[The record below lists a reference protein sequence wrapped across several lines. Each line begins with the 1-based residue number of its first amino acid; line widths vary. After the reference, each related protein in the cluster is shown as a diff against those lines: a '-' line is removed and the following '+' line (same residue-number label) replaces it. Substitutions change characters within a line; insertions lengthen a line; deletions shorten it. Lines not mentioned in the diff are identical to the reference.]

1 MAHVDALRLGR
12 YGWREPAALI
22 GGALAVAGVAL
33 LVPQHSDIALG
44 LAAAALVTALA
55 VRGSALLIVAAV
67 PAVWLGEI
75 TRLGG
80 GVMSIADAFLIA
92 GAAGA
97 LLRTDLGNR
106 ALRLALVFV
115 TGFEA
120 VQLLAL
126 VHQPSAFAAQEW
138 LHRLLLIGG
147 ALIIGAAVVRT
158 GRLRAALLLFL
169 AGGAVI
175 AVLSVVFAV
184 ATHLAPAYPL
194 LNKNYAGDLLAAAI
208 LVALL
213 CPRDVVRLG
222 HLRTPLV
229 VTLGLGLLATQSR
242 GAMLGLGCAL
252 VLYAV
257 IRRRFDGWS
266 ILLVL
271 GMLAGLTA
279 FASLVG
285 GETALEQQQ
294 HYGGL
299 FDRQLD
305 LQQALQAWMTS
316 PLIGTGIRLWQS
328 GLYSLQG
335 DPHNVVALTLAES
348 GVVGLVAFIGML
360 GATAW
365 LLFRRRTE
373 LAMLALALLAARFVH
388 GLFDVYWV
396 HGSLALPWMVVG
408 AALTAGAGTQRSE

>member
-1 MAHVDALRLGR
+1 
-12 YGWREPAALI
+12 
-22 GGALAVAGVAL
+22 
-33 LVPQHSDIALG
+33 
-44 LAAAALVTALA
+44 
-55 VRGSALLIVAAV
+55 
-67 PAVWLGEI
+67 
-75 TRLGG
+75 
-80 GVMSIADAFLIA
+80 IADAFLIA
-92 GAAGA
+92 GSAGA

-194 LNKNYAGDLLAAAI
+194 LNKNYAGDLVAAAI
-208 LVALL
+208 LGALL
-213 CPRDVVRLG
+213 CPRDVVGLG
-222 HLRTPLV
+222 PLRTPLV

-266 ILLVL
+266 VLLVL

-408 AALTAGAGTQRSE
+408 AALTAGAGTERSE